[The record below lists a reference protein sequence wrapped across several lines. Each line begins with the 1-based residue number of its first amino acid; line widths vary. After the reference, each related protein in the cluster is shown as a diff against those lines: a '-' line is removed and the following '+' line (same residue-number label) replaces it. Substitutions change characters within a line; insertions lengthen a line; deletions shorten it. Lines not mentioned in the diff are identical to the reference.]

1 MTEQIQIRVLLADD
15 VPDIRNMLQ
24 IVIERDP
31 RFKVVAHA
39 GDGEAAV
46 GLAGEHKPDLVI
58 LDISM
63 PKLNGLQAIPEIRKV
78 NPGCRILIFS
88 GFEAQRV
95 AAKAIALCADAYIEK
110 GHSLKGLTE
119 TLAMI
124 HASPAK
130 ACAFA
135 V

>member
-1 MTEQIQIRVLLADD
+1 MEMTEHIRVMLVDD
-15 VPDIRNMLQ
+15 VPDLRTMLQ
-24 IVIERDP
+24 ITIERDP
-31 RFKVVAHA
+31 RFKVVAEA

-46 GLAGEHKPDLVI
+46 QLAGELKPDIII

-119 TLAMI
+119 TLAMV

>member
-1 MTEQIQIRVLLADD
+1 MEMTEQIRVLLVDD
-15 VPDIRNMLQ
+15 VPDLRTMLQ
-24 IVIERDP
+24 ITIERDT
-31 RFKVVAHA
+31 RFKVVGEA
-39 GDGEAAV
+39 GDGVTAV
-46 GLAGEHKPDLVI
+46 ELAGELKPDIII

-63 PKLNGLQAIPEIRKV
+63 PKLNGLRAIPEIRKV

-95 AAKAIALCADAYIEK
+95 AARAIALCADAYIEK
-110 GHSLKGLTE
+110 GHSLKGFTE
-119 TLAMI
+119 TLAMV

-130 ACAFA
+130 ACSFA

>member
-1 MTEQIQIRVLLADD
+1 LPSDGTGGGRSSSPASGQR
-15 VPDIRNMLQ
+15 
-24 IVIERDP
+24 
-31 RFKVVAHA
+31 RFARRRLVVAEA

-46 GLAGEHKPDLVI
+46 RLAEQLQTHLII

-63 PKLNGLQAIPEIRKV
+63 PKLNGLQAIPQIRKV

-110 GHSLKGLTE
+110 GHSLLGLTE